1 MPSQP
6 HQSSPSSLL
15 RWPELETADE
25 KYFALSQDGYAWI
38 ILRGKG
44 PHGPFEMARYYGE
57 DIAEELSR
65 WNETVKGTGS

>member
-1 MPSQP
+1 M
-6 HQSSPSSLL
+6 
-15 RWPELETADE
+15 ETADE

-44 PHGPFEMARYYGE
+44 PHGPFEMSRYYGE

-65 WNETVKGTGS
+65 WNDTVRGEAPERN